1 MISKVMRDWPMMYVQ
16 NSSNLVAFFMFQFPF
31 SNKVKLMIQSSND

>member
-31 SNKVKLMIQSSND
+31 FQLSLANDSIKQ